1 MQAKQKPAA
10 RKRLSAL
17 LTVLPMLVVA
27 VLFVAIPLLYV
38 LGLSFAER
46 GEILG
51 VTDQWTLANY
61 ARMFD
66 ARYARV
72 LLDSLKLAL
81 STTVLT
87 LLIGY
92 PFGYYMARASDKWRS
107 ILMLLVIVPFW
118 TNALVRVYGWKILL
132 MANGPINTF
141 LLGIGLIDRPLKL
154 LFTYGAVLLGMVYS
168 LLPFMI
174 LPTYSSVEKMDWHCE
189 EAARDLGAG
198 PWRAFFTVTFPLTL
212 PGVMAGCVLVFVP
225 SMGLFFISDLMGG
238 AQITVMGNLIRD
250 QLMKARDW
258 PFGAALSVALLAVT
272 SLVLW
277 AYRRAGGKD
286 LGVF

>member
-1 MQAKQKPAA
+1 M
-10 RKRLSAL
+10 LLVAL
-17 LTVLPMLVVA
+17 
-27 VLFVAIPLLYV
+27 LFVAVPLVYV
-38 LGLSFAER
+38 LALSFMQR
-46 GEILG
+46 GELLG
-51 VTDQWTLANY
+51 VTDQYTLGNY

-66 ARYARV
+66 ARYAQV
-72 LLDSLKLAL
+72 LLDSLRLAVN
-81 STTVLT
+81 TTVLT

-92 PFGYYMARASDKWRS
+92 PFGYYMARTTPKWRG

-132 MANGPINTF
+132 MANGPINT
-141 LLGIGLIDRPLKL
+141 LLLHLGVIQRPLKL
-154 LFTYGAVLLGMVYS
+154 LFTDGAVLLGMVYS
-168 LLPFMI
+168 LLPFMV

-198 PWRAFFTVTFPLTL
+198 PWRAFLTVTLPLTL

-238 AQITVMGNLIRD
+238 AQTTLMGNLIRD

-277 AYRRAGGKD
+277 LYRRAGGKD